1 MYASAILNKTSL
13 TLLLSAAML
22 CGGIANSAPGNRIDA
37 THILAREIELPQHT
51 DRALS
56 PVSGVSYADTNPELA
71 VNRPVLKSVG
81 HKEQFWVRNMASGQF
96 DQVTAILRAVGKY
109 CYVYVEDTQSVKQ
122 QAIERVQKQFDQT
135 IYPVTT
141 GHFGIEARPGL
152 DADSHINLLM
162 VDIKDGYTNPDD
174 GYVAGYFFAGD
185 QMLQS
190 EFPVHS
196 KTKSNQ
202 CEILYIDTWPCD
214 PEADDYLEIVAHEF
228 QHMIHHN
235 QDKEEVTWVNEG
247 CSQIAPVFCG
257 FRPPGHYKLLKE
269 DPDRSLNNW
278 AQWNPMPDYGQV
290 YLWNQY
296 IIDRLLLDSKT
307 RTSFFKALASSKR
320 KSIGGYIEALK
331 PFSMSFSDL
340 FTDFAITN
348 RINDSKLADGRFA
361 YKQSVL
367 KKFKL
372 PPTRHI
378 TTIPAKISESV
389 YIWGS
394 DAFFTDIANV
404 AGRLKISFSG
414 YRRSLGPT
422 CPYFRVAVILQD
434 STGIKEPRI
443 SFFKLDVNPAD
454 KNRLIGSFN
463 LDCDGSYD
471 SLTTTVIALA
481 PEDVEDSQYMP
492 ASGFIYDLIF
502 EADQPITNIARA
514 AHSVDMQA
522 FTQSV
527 TQMAESQSE
536 GAFRLREHYANLLI
550 RTVKRDAERG
560 SLQTVD
566 NFIESACDQ
575 KAFAPF
581 ARDISGMLTFLK
593 NQQTSSIPDE
603 ELQNRI
609 DFLNELVN
617 QR

>member
-1 MYASAILNKTSL
+1 M
-13 TLLLSAAML
+13 LSAVML
-22 CGGIANSAPGNRIDA
+22 YGIPANAAPGNRIDA
-37 THILAREIELPQHT
+37 THILAREIELPKQSS
-51 DRALS
+51 RALT
-56 PVSGVSYADTNPELA
+56 PTSGVSYADSNPELVVSKA
-71 VNRPVLKSVG
+71 AIRTVG

-96 DQVTAILRAVGKY
+96 DQITAILRAVGKY

-122 QAIERVQKQFDQT
+122 QSIERVQKQFDQT

-141 GHFGIEARPGL
+141 GHFGAEARPGL
-152 DADSHINLLM
+152 DGDSHINLLL

-190 EFPVHS
+190 EFPSHS

-202 CEILYIDTWPCD
+202 REILYIDTWPCD
-214 PEADDYLEIVAHEF
+214 PDADDYLEIVAHEF

-235 QDKEEVTWVNEG
+235 QDKDEVSWVNEG

-257 FRPPGHYKLLKE
+257 FAPPGHYKLLKE

-296 IIDRLLLDSKT
+296 IIDRLLHDAKT
-307 RTSFFKALASSKR
+307 RTSFFKTLASSKR
-320 KSIGGYIEALK
+320 KSIGGYIDALK
-331 PFSMSFSDL
+331 PSEMSFTNL

-348 RINDSKLADGRFA
+348 RINDAKLADGRFA
-361 YKQSVL
+361 YKQPVL

-378 TTIPAKISESV
+378 NTLPAKISESV
-389 YIWGS
+389 YVWGS
-394 DAFFTDIANV
+394 DAFFIDIADISSH
-404 AGRLKISFSG
+404 LKISFSG
-414 YRRSLGPT
+414 YRRSIGPT
-422 CPYFRVAVILQD
+422 YPYFRVAVILQD
-434 STGIKEPRI
+434 STGIKAPKI
-443 SFFKLDVNPAD
+443 SFFKLNVNPAD
-454 KNRLIGSFN
+454 KNRLIGSFSLN
-463 LDCDGSYD
+463 CDGSYD
-471 SLTTTVIALA
+471 NLTTTVIALA
-481 PEDVEDSQYMP
+481 PEDVEDSEYMP

-502 EADQPITNIARA
+502 EADQSITNVTRA
-514 AHSVDMQA
+514 AHNVDMQA
-522 FTQSV
+522 FSQSV
-527 TQMAESQSE
+527 TEIADSQSE
-536 GAFRLREHYANLLI
+536 AAFRLREHYANLLI

-566 NFIESACDQ
+566 NFIESAGDQ
-575 KAFAPF
+575 KALAPF
-581 ARDISGMLTFLK
+581 ARDISGMLMFLK

-609 DFLNELVN
+609 DFLTQLAT
-617 QR
+617 R